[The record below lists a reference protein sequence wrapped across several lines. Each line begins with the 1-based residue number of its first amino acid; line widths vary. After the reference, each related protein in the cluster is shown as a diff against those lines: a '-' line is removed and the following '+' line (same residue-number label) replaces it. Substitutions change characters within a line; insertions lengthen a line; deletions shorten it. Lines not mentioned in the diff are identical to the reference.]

1 MPLKI
6 GQKRASQNESIK
18 INRLKLNSA
27 SSRRGRHKAGIEI
40 GIMRNYGAI
49 ADKFEEAFH
58 CLGLAR
64 RALNVAV
71 CYAGKLRD
79 LGRDVHAGVNEGVE
93 RFFNL
98 ASCINNR
105 AYLGHAVEACVEAGG
120 LNIEGHH
127 FVVHISV
134 AAAVNGKT
142 SVHVVDKIAL
152 AAVDDLNAVLFA
164 GLPHIGECLQN
175 AVVCDGY
182 GRVSPICRALNY
194 SGWVGQSIER
204 GETGMR
210 MQLNALFLG
219 VIRAYVFL
227 SDNYVFR
234 LKDYILVIAAVGNK
248 AVYYEMIADVYLV
261 DDRLIVLGA
270 KKFYNPYRACEVCYI
285 KAQHGSVALFE
296 LAAGDLKNIALDS
309 DTA

>member
-1 MPLKI
+1 M
-6 GQKRASQNESIK
+6 
-18 INRLKLNSA
+18 
-27 SSRRGRHKAGIEI
+27 HT
-40 GIMRNYGAI
+40 
-49 ADKFEEAFH
+49 
-58 CLGLAR
+58 
-64 RALNVAV
+64 
-71 CYAGKLRD
+71 
-79 LGRDVHAGVNEGVE
+79 GVNEGVK
-93 RFFNL
+93 RFFYL
-98 ASCINNR
+98 ASGIDNSS
-105 AYLGHAVEACVEAGG
+105 YFGHAVGACVEAGG

-182 GRVSPICRALNY
+182 GRVSPICRALY
-194 SGWVGQSIER
+194 HGSRIGQSVER
-204 GETGMR
+204 GKTGMH

-219 VIRAYVFL
+219 VIRAYIFL

-234 LKDYILVIAAVGNK
+234 LKDNILVIAAVGNK
-248 AVYYEMIADVYLV
+248 AVYYEVIADVYLV
-261 DDRLIVLGA
+261 DDRLIVLCSQ
-270 KKFYNPYRACEVCYI
+270 KFYDPYRACEVGYI

-296 LAAGDLKNIALDS
+296 LTAGDLKNIALNS
-309 DTA
+309 DTAGVLIKLAHRRRRFFYAVPHEHLAAAS